1 MPQSNVY
8 KTISNCYSDMSKSQ
22 KKIATYILENTYS
35 APFLT
40 VGKLAKM
47 SDVSEATVV
56 RFATFLGYEGYNEFQ
71 QYMYDSVEKQL
82 NTVERL
88 QMSRDIYDD
97 KEKGIYEVFEDDMTN
112 IQMTME
118 NLNLKDFEKAASYFL
133 KANNIYIVASRSAVS
148 LGSFLHYY
156 LDIMFGNSKLIHSS
170 ETAFEQLYDLKDN
183 DLVVGLSFARYTKAT
198 LDIVTHVK
206 KREVP
211 IIAITDSLL
220 SPITQLATISL
231 IASSKMPSFLDS
243 FVAPLSI
250 INALITYLGKQQ
262 TEPINK
268 RLKDLEQMWDEHS
281 IFYQQRTDFT

>member
-1 MPQSNVY
+1 MPRSNVY
-8 KTISNCYSDMSKSQ
+8 KTISSRIPEMSKSQ
-22 KKIATYILENTYS
+22 KKIATYILENTHS

-47 SDVSEATVV
+47 SGVSEATVV
-56 RFATFLGYEGYNEFQ
+56 RFATFLGYSGYNELQ

-88 QMSRDIYDD
+88 QMSRHVYSE
-97 KEKGIYEVFEDDMTN
+97 KEKGIYEVFEDDITN

-118 NLNLKDFEKAASYFL
+118 NLKLKDFEKAVSYIL
-133 KANNIYIVASRSAVS
+133 KAENIYIVASRSAVS

-156 LDIMFGNSKLIHSS
+156 LDIMFGNCELIQSS
-170 ETAFEQLYDLKDN
+170 ETALERLYDLKKHDI
-183 DLVVGLSFARYTKAT
+183 VVGLSFARYTKGT
-198 LDIVTHVK
+198 LDIVNHAK
-206 KREVP
+206 ERGVP

-231 IASSKMPSFLDS
+231 VASSKMPSFLDS

-250 INALITYLGKQQ
+250 INALISYLGQQ
-262 TEPINK
+262 KPDHINK
-268 RLKDLEQMWDEHS
+268 RLESLEQLWDDHD
-281 IFYQQRTDFT
+281 IFYQQRIDN